1 MQAADSCA
9 AMSED
14 SRSSDDGDDHDDVG
28 VDANDVRNETT
39 DVAALFGSEI
49 IISSSN
55 RHQPV
60 KTTHEP
66 EILIL
71 QDDDLDLNLSEDPS
85 LAQHSAMHSISIDI
99 TSDDVHEE
107 HENFSS
113 VFRHRSVLPLPP
125 KTPKESVSFGG
136 GEVFQRVG
144 TSGGGQGVGMLP
156 PRTPAAAVVIAGDW
170 RVTCDV

>member
-1 MQAADSCA
+1 MQAADACA
-9 AMSED
+9 AISED
-14 SRSSDDGDDHDDVG
+14 SCSSDDGDHHDDVSA
-28 VDANDVRNETT
+28 VADDARNETA
-39 DVAALFGSEI
+39 DGAALFGSEI
-49 IISSSN
+49 IVSSSH

-60 KTTHEP
+60 KTAHEP

-71 QDDDLDLNLSEDPS
+71 EDGDLDPVLV
-85 LAQHSAMHSISIDI
+85 QHSAMHSISIDI
-99 TSDDVHEE
+99 TSDDVLEE

-113 VFRHRSVLPLPP
+113 VLKHRSVLPLPP
-125 KTPKESVSFGG
+125 KTPKESVGFGG
-136 GEVFQRVG
+136 GEAFQRVG

>member
-1 MQAADSCA
+1 MADCSCLNYSTNPA
-9 AMSED
+9 RKASKRFSCREFLTKPN
-14 SRSSDDGDDHDDVG
+14 GW
-28 VDANDVRNETT
+28 T
-39 DVAALFGSEI
+39 FP